1 MTPNLSKLLNALGLV
16 AIDTVLVVAFADQLW
31 FRDLPCPVCILQR
44 AGFIAAAFGLALNLI
59 YGPRP
64 SHYGIAILGAV
75 AGGIISAWQILVYI
89 VPDSGSYGNAIFGLH
104 LYTWALLMFALIVVG
119 SAFMLLFDRQFAP
132 TEPLVARPTLLPVTA
147 IALLLLLAVGNVVS
161 TLAICGLGV
170 ACPEKPS
177 GYLIFNDNLSV
188 TLLGKP
194 S

>member
-1 MTPNLSKLLNALGLV
+1 VTPNLSKLLNALGLV

>member
-44 AGFIAAAFGLALNLI
+44 AGFLAAAFGLALNLI

-119 SAFMLLFDRQFAP
+119 SA
-132 TEPLVARPTLLPVTA
+132 
-147 IALLLLLAVGNVVS
+147 
-161 TLAICGLGV
+161 
-170 ACPEKPS
+170 
-177 GYLIFNDNLSV
+177 
-188 TLLGKP
+188 
-194 S
+194 

>member
-64 SHYGIAILGAV
+64 SHYGTAILGAI
-75 AGGIISAWQILVYI
+75 AGGVISAQQILVYI

-132 TEPLVARPTLLPVTA
+132 TEPLVARPKLLPVMA
-147 IALLLLLAVGNVVS
+147 IALLLLLAVANVIS

-177 GYLIFNDNLSV
+177 GYLILNDKLSV
-188 TLLGKP
+188 TLLGK
-194 S
+194 SS

>member
-16 AIDTVLVVAFADQLW
+16 AIDTVLVVAFAAQLW

-75 AGGIISAWQILVYI
+75 AGGIISAQQVLVYI

>member
-59 YGPRP
+59 YGPRT

-75 AGGIISAWQILVYI
+75 AGGIISAQQVLVYI

>member
-1 MTPNLSKLLNALGLV
+1 
-16 AIDTVLVVAFADQLW
+16 
-31 FRDLPCPVCILQR
+31 
-44 AGFIAAAFGLALNLI
+44 GLALNLI

-75 AGGIISAWQILVYI
+75 AGGIISAQQVLVYI

-104 LYTWALLMFALIVVG
+104 LYPGALLMFALIVVG

-132 TEPLVARPTLLPVTA
+132 TEPLGARPTLLPVTA

>member
-75 AGGIISAWQILVYI
+75 AGGIISAQQVLVYI

-132 TEPLVARPTLLPVTA
+132 TEPLGARPTLLPVTA

>member
-75 AGGIISAWQILVYI
+75 AGGIISAQQVLVYI

>member
-132 TEPLVARPTLLPVTA
+132 TEPLGARPTLLPVTA

>member
-1 MTPNLSKLLNALGLV
+1 VTPNLSKLLNALGLV

-75 AGGIISAWQILVYI
+75 AGGIISAQQVLVYI

-132 TEPLVARPTLLPVTA
+132 TEPLGARPTLLPVTA

>member
-75 AGGIISAWQILVYI
+75 AGGIISAWQMLVYI
-89 VPDSGSYGNAIFGLH
+89 VPESGSYGNAIFGLH

-132 TEPLVARPTLLPVTA
+132 TEPLGARPTLLPVTA

>member
-119 SAFMLLFDRQFAP
+119 SAFMLLFDRQFVP
-132 TEPLVARPTLLPVTA
+132 TEPLAARPTLLPVTA

>member
-1 MTPNLSKLLNALGLV
+1 MTANLSKLLNALGLV

-31 FRDLPCPVCILQR
+31 FRDLPCPICILQR

-75 AGGIISAWQILVYI
+75 AGGVISAWQILVYV
-89 VPDSGSYGNAIFGLH
+89 VPGSGSYGNAIFGLH
-104 LYTWALLMFALIVVG
+104 LYTWAFLMFVLIVAG
-119 SAFMLLFDRQFAP
+119 SAFMLLFDRQFKP
-132 TEPLVARPTLLPVTA
+132 TEPLPARLRLMPVTA
-147 IALLLLLAVGNVVS
+147 IALLLLLALANIVS
-161 TLAICGLGV
+161 TLAICGIGA
-170 ACPEKPS
+170 ACPERPG

-188 TLLGKP
+188 TQLGKP

>member
-75 AGGIISAWQILVYI
+75 AGGIISAQQVLVYI

-132 TEPLVARPTLLPVTA
+132 TE
-147 IALLLLLAVGNVVS
+147 
-161 TLAICGLGV
+161 
-170 ACPEKPS
+170 
-177 GYLIFNDNLSV
+177 
-188 TLLGKP
+188 
-194 S
+194 

>member
-1 MTPNLSKLLNALGLV
+1 MTANLSKLLNALGLV

-44 AGFIAAAFGLALNLI
+44 AGFMAAAFGLALNLI

-64 SHYGIAILGAV
+64 SHYGITILGAV
-75 AGGIISAWQILVYI
+75 AGGVISARQVLIYI
-89 VPDSGSYGNAIFGLH
+89 VPGTGSYGNAILGLH

-119 SAFMLLFDRQFAP
+119 SAFMLLFDRQFTP
-132 TEPLVARPTLLPVTA
+132 TERLPARLRLLPVMA
-147 IALLLLLAVGNVVS
+147 IALLLLLALGNVIS
-161 TLAICGLGV
+161 TLAICGIGV
-170 ACPEKPS
+170 ACPENPS

-188 TLLGKP
+188 TLLGQP